1 LNTYTKREVEKL
13 NTDIDNLD
21 DSVSEV
27 RGLIGDEYNIWFE
40 IESQKNDIPTLD
52 NFPANNWF
60 SDEDYYTH
68 DRDLYYSI
76 SLGRA

>member
-1 LNTYTKREVEKL
+1 MNTYTKREVEKL
-13 NTDIDNLD
+13 NTDIDDLD
-21 DSVSEV
+21 DTVSEIKD
-27 RGLIGDEYNIWFE
+27 LIGDEYHIWFE
-40 IESQKNDIPTLD
+40 IESQKNDIPTLG
-52 NFPANNWF
+52 NFPANNWV